1 MIELVS
7 VNCVRYN
14 TNWTGEWSRNE
25 KKILSEWNEMVSRD
39 LFLHCAENTVSNCMH
54 TIHFTSSNRATF
66 KSSKKMTKKKMT
78 VKTTAI
84 TSKLWRQINNLC
96 VCRFV
101 NVLIKMWMKW
111 KRASQ
116 RVLAKAVH
124 NMKSFRRLS
133 LYWNIFNY
141 ILVRHK
147 ENLFRLFK
155 WRCFHEN
162 DLHCIVCCERQAIFQ
177 HYYRVCRNL

>member
-1 MIELVS
+1 MCDTTQIGLENGVETKKKSLASEMKWLVEIYFYIALKTP
-7 VNCVRYN
+7 CRIAC
-14 TNWTGEWSRNE
+14 TQ
-25 KKILSEWNEMVSRD
+25 
-39 LFLHCAENTVSNCMH
+39 
-54 TIHFTSSNRATF
+54 FTSLRRIAQHLNLSR
-66 KSSKKMTKKKMT
+66 KWRKRKQKKMT

-111 KRASQ
+111 KRAIQ